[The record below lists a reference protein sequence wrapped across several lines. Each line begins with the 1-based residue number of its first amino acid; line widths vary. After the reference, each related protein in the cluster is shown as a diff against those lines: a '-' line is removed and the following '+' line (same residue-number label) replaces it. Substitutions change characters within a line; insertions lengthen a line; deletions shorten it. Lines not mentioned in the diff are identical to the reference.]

1 MKKYN
6 LVLVYDE
13 NKEKVLMCKREK
25 EPYKGMLN
33 LVGGKIEKNETDIES
48 AYRELKEET
57 GIGKNDIE
65 LKPLMNFE
73 YLVQNKEIK
82 VFIGRLNKQIELVEE
97 VNKLLWV
104 NIEEDFYKLNEY
116 AGEGNIWHM
125 IHHANNYINI

>member
-6 LVLVYDE
+6 LILVYDE
-13 NKEKVLMCKREK
+13 NKENVLMCKREN

-33 LVGGKIEKNETDIES
+33 LVGGKIEENETDIES

-57 GIGKNDIE
+57 GIDKNDIE
-65 LKPLMNFE
+65 LKPLMNLE
-73 YLVQNKEIK
+73 YLVQNKVIK
-82 VFIGRLNKQIELVEE
+82 VFVGRLNKQIELVEE

-104 NIEEDFYKLNEY
+104 NKEEDFYKLNEY

-125 IHHANNYINI
+125 IHHTNNYVDI